1 MLEKIVSEMKARIS
15 ARTHKETQR
24 RKNALESSSLPAKLV
39 DCRSNDVNDSELF
52 IVEGDSA
59 LGTAKLARNSEF
71 QALLPIRGKILNT
84 QKASISDMLSNAE
97 CASIIQVIGA
107 GSGRSF
113 DLDAARYGKIIL
125 MSDADV
131 DGAHIRTLLLTLFFR
146 YMRPLVEEGRVF
158 AAVPPLHRVIVMNP
172 GTKPNET
179 IYTYSE
185 QELHTLLTKL
195 KRGNKRWQEPVQR
208 YKGLGEMD
216 ADQLA
221 TTTMDRGGRMLR
233 RVRVQ
238 DMEAAASVFDLL
250 MGSDVAPRREFIIDS
265 SDRLA
270 RERIDV

>member
-1 MLEKIVSEMKARIS
+1 
-15 ARTHKETQR
+15 
-24 RKNALESSSLPAKLV
+24 
-39 DCRSNDVNDSELF
+39 
-52 IVEGDSA
+52 
-59 LGTAKLARNSEF
+59 
-71 QALLPIRGKILNT
+71 
-84 QKASISDMLSNAE
+84 
-97 CASIIQVIGA
+97 
-107 GSGRSF
+107 
-113 DLDAARYGKIIL
+113 
-125 MSDADV
+125 
-131 DGAHIRTLLLTLFFR
+131 
-146 YMRPLVEEGRVF
+146 MRPLVEEGRVF